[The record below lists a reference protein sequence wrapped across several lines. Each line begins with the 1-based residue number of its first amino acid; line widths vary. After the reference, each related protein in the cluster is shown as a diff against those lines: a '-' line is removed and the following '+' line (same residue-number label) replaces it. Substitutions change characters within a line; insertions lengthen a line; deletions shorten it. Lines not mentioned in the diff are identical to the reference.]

1 MVPQDDAYTGHEEV
15 VPGDLAVSKHPRQS
29 CQRIRA
35 EAGTLET
42 GPAYGVGH
50 QNSGET
56 KGQPGPLRS
65 RHRVVWLMRANGG
78 VNGVNKGAHK
88 GCRVVL
94 ENNNEHLKQ
103 RSAEGLPLF
112 RALLSSRQE
121 VVLVSCLWVGP
132 GAPGSAGV
140 QSVRPS
146 AW

>member
-35 EAGTLET
+35 EASAFKAS
-42 GPAYGVGH
+42 PANGVGH
-50 QNSGET
+50 ENGGHT

-88 GCRVVL
+88 GCRL
-94 ENNNEHLKQ
+94 SNNHPRLQAIGDAQADRNGWIILARRDTQ
-103 RSAEGLPLF
+103 DIVP
-112 RALLSSRQE
+112 
-121 VVLVSCLWVGP
+121 WDD
-132 GAPGSAGV
+132 GS
-140 QSVRPS
+140 
-146 AW
+146 